1 MEWPDDLSKLT
12 IEQLADL
19 YRANEIWSKDLKQ
32 RVKLLIDGRASG
44 AISENVYD
52 SGMTSTNK
60 DIAEC
65 VRRSQLLGKL

>member
-1 MEWPDDLSKLT
+1 MEWPDDFSKLN

-52 SGMTSTNK
+52 SGITSTNK

>member
-52 SGMTSTNK
+52 SGITSTNK

>member
-1 MEWPDDLSKLT
+1 MAWPEDLTKLT
-12 IEQLADL
+12 IEELADL
-19 YRANEIWSKDLKQ
+19 YRANQVWSKDLKQ
-32 RVKLLIDGRASG
+32 RVKLLMDGRASG

-65 VRRSQLLGKL
+65 VRRIQVLGKL